1 MNVIS
6 LPGRFFV
13 GRRVEALENLLF
25 NGVILPTEATLN
37 VLNPIIAQWFDDS
50 QDSSILKRCLCLL
63 PFVDTPSAGI
73 DRMRQVIFDKNFPR
87 YELPGVLPA
96 LGCSRCP
103 EALALLCEIASVDGD
118 SLERITEE
126 WIKAVAAFGGPES
139 TRILLS
145 FIELE
150 DDEFVFEIDAQS
162 YHGDLLATHIVDI
175 AGADPAIKQRI
186 LRLCDM
192 QLPPAH
198 RALLTK
204 VIARLGTVDAIL
216 AGLNLIDDS
225 ITSNHTAT
233 SSVPYDLWKAIEGR
247 VSNMM
252 LSKI

>member
-1 MNVIS
+1 KRYALAIKERISTLLEERTISRQPSAFDFRLIELANLLAGLCSHDSTELVLNVIS

-162 YHGDLLATHIVDI
+162 
-175 AGADPAIKQRI
+175 
-186 LRLCDM
+186 
-192 QLPPAH
+192 
-198 RALLTK
+198 
-204 VIARLGTVDAIL
+204 
-216 AGLNLIDDS
+216 
-225 ITSNHTAT
+225 
-233 SSVPYDLWKAIEGR
+233 
-247 VSNMM
+247 
-252 LSKI
+252 